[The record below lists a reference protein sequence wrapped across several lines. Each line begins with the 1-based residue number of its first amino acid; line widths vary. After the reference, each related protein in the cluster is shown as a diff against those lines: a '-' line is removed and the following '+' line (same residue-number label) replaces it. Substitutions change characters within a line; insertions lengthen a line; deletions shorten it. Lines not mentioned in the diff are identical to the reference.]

1 MPLNSDALYYFWYSS
16 DIYHSGQ
23 LPKDGTPI
31 NNGFFF
37 FSVNKHASQIP
48 FSLKFNSGFVSGN
61 KHDLQYLIDSR
72 ILEMII
78 EYKVCLSKYCKFN
91 YLGIMNTM
99 NQIIFYL

>member
-1 MPLNSDALYYFWYSS
+1 MHYTIFGIVQTFIIQVNYQKTGL
-16 DIYHSGQ
+16 Q
-23 LPKDGTPI
+23 LIMDS
-31 NNGFFF
+31 F

-72 ILEMII
+72 ILGMII